1 MVAAAA
7 AMDVAATTPGAV
19 DMVTAAAM
27 DAAQAAGT
35 MVAGRTTVAVDPI
48 AVAVPTAKAGL
59 TVADTAIG
67 N

>member
-7 AMDVAATTPGAV
+7 TMDVATNTPDVV

-27 DAAQAAGT
+27 DAAQ
-35 MVAGRTTVAVDPI
+35 VAGITVAVD
-48 AVAVPTAKAGL
+48 L